1 MVSDEINAM
10 GEGRGDEMY
19 SKRLHEDD
27 GKLQLENPWN
37 GQIGYQQET
46 WCKGLL
52 SGNDGLRDKS
62 SSQSDGTPVEVLPVA
77 LKNQMQYE
85 DEMEDE
91 EQSGDDEMG
100 EETSYKNEEK
110 SGIEEIDKR
119 KMPGIHDDESET
131 LVEESDE
138 EDSQESDDFKLAE
151 NLLSWLAVPTF
162 KSFLEDAVPKVSL
175 E

>member
-1 MVSDEINAM
+1 
-10 GEGRGDEMY
+10 
-19 SKRLHEDD
+19 
-27 GKLQLENPWN
+27 
-37 GQIGYQQET
+37 
-46 WCKGLL
+46 
-52 SGNDGLRDKS
+52 
-62 SSQSDGTPVEVLPVA
+62 
-77 LKNQMQYE
+77 MQYE

-110 SGIEEIDKR
+110 SDIDEIDKR

>member
-1 MVSDEINAM
+1 M
-10 GEGRGDEMY
+10 
-19 SKRLHEDD
+19 
-27 GKLQLENPWN
+27 
-37 GQIGYQQET
+37 
-46 WCKGLL
+46 
-52 SGNDGLRDKS
+52 RDKS

-151 NLLSWLAVPTF
+151 NLLS
-162 KSFLEDAVPKVSL
+162 
-175 E
+175 